1 MLPQLQQLQRPFDKL
16 RQLVRKLCHSA
27 QAGVLVPTGP
37 ALESLAARVHRAHV
51 AVHAYPLTMEERE
64 LGEALQTHSLLV
76 WDILHAFGQ
85 NHFGRLIHFPPAAS
99 PQQSPRTTGASAG
112 AGAGSQQDQAMSH
125 TARLVA
131 SLAAAAGSPA
141 GSPAGVGSPASLGSP
156 ALAETPRAAALPGSV
171 APPNAAPYAF
181 DPVHHDWLQIEL
193 MVRHSIACSEALPA
207 EGTEHVRSDVAIGVM
222 QHVLL
227 CAMAVRTHM
236 ELGVQACLAAL
247 VPALTELVKLVNSA
261 MASDNSVDSQLQEKL
276 LEVLPTSPLLL
287 WLTTR
292 ELPSPGEGSLSS
304 DQPRIGSRM
313 EKLLELLR
321 EVLRH
326 AEEEELFVNKL
337 KLCRVA
343 VVVGDDAAAAAVQR
357 AVQAAPDLCAT
368 ISRWNAGEE
377 SDQLPEQTNE
387 THKLAIVLLTAAE
400 AASPSGRARIAASNE
415 AVWFSAADV
424 LHAAGFDFESA
435 ALSVFCRESA
445 VGAGTDAQPGPECHV
460 LATEQQTA
468 AWLEVCRA
476 DQLLLAAMQ
485 LVQAGDASFE
495 GYLGQL
501 IAGTAGSSAAMAVP
515 PPATVLHTLCLG
527 LCGRPPVFSL
537 SSFQGNS
544 ERERLYQAV
553 AVLPE
558 EMLAPG
564 NYALPVAFG
573 SEEVSYFAY
582 I

>member
-1 MLPQLQQLQRPFDKL
+1 MVLPQLQQLQRPFDKL

-37 ALESLAARVHRAHV
+37 ALEALAARVHRAHV
-51 AVHAYPLTMEERE
+51 AVHAYALSSDERE
-64 LGEALQTHSLLV
+64 LGEVLQTHSLLI

-85 NHFGRLIHFPPAAS
+85 NHFGMLIHFPPAAS
-99 PQQSPRTTGASAG
+99 PQQSPRTNA
-112 AGAGSQQDQAMSH
+112 AGSGSGSGGTGGQSQEPMSH

-141 GSPAGVGSPASLGSP
+141 GSSTGVGSPASLGSP
-156 ALAETPRAAALPGSV
+156 AFAETPRAAALPGSV

-181 DPVHHDWLQIEL
+181 DPVHHDWLQIEV
-193 MVRHSIACSEALPA
+193 MVRHSIACSEALPE
-207 EGTEHVRSDVAIGVM
+207 EGTEHPRSDIAIGVM
-222 QHVLL
+222 KHVLM

-236 ELGVQACLAAL
+236 ELGVHACLAAL
-247 VPALTELVKLVNSA
+247 LPVFKELLELANVEVKSENP
-261 MASDNSVDSQLQEKL
+261 VDSQLQETL
-276 LEVLPTSPLLL
+276 LEVIPSSPLLQ
-287 WLTTR
+287 WLTTH
-292 ELPSPGEGSLSS
+292 ELTSPE
-304 DQPRIGSRM
+304 DARIGTRM

-326 AEEEELFVNKL
+326 AEEDELFVSKL

-343 VVVGDDAAAAAVQR
+343 VVVGDETSAAAVQH

-368 ISRWNAGEE
+368 ISRWKAGESQISE
-377 SDQLPEQTNE
+377 EDQPSED
-387 THKLAIVLLTAAE
+387 HKLAITVLTSPE
-400 AASPSGRARIAASNE
+400 AACPTGRVHIAASNE

-435 ALSVFCRESA
+435 ALSVFCSESA
-445 VGAGTDAQPGPECHV
+445 VGAGTDALPGPECHV

-501 IAGTAGSSAAMAVP
+501 VAGTAGSSPAMAVP

-527 LCGRPPVFSL
+527 LCGRPPAFSL
-537 SSFQGNS
+537 SSFHGNG
-544 ERERLYQAV
+544 ERERLHQAV

-573 SEEVSYFAY
+573 SEEVGQKLLCLY
-582 I
+582 